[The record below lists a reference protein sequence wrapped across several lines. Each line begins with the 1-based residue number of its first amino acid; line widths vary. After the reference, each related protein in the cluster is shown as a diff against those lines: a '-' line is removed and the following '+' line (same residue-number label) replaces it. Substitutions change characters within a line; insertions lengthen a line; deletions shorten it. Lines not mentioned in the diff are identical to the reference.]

1 MRFSRIDSHMRINPR
16 TSIWTQIGLGFGRK
30 IYLDVGP
37 QSNTTEFG
45 YVEEIIFVSHNNY
58 LLHVLSV
65 DSEILS
71 EILYFLQDIQGIF
84 LT

>member
-1 MRFSRIDSHMRINPR
+1 MRIDPR

-65 DSEILS
+65 DSVDS

-84 LT
+84 FT